1 MSSRPPARTCR
12 TVRDA
17 RVRDLC
23 WTARLSLPSTPS
35 DLLVFLSGAFR
46 AFPPCDIFDVRG
58 SSMMMFFL
66 CIYQSL
72 PAEARPFCL
81 LVLYIDRKWLC
92 VHLHL
97 LKTQP
102 ALIYGRLYLPMK
114 NTTSISGT
122 RKRIMTLAVSTS
134 F

>member
-1 MSSRPPARTCR
+1 
-12 TVRDA
+12 
-17 RVRDLC
+17 
-23 WTARLSLPSTPS
+23 
-35 DLLVFLSGAFR
+35 
-46 AFPPCDIFDVRG
+46 
-58 SSMMMFFL
+58 MMMFFL

-97 LKTQP
+97 LKTQST
-102 ALIYGRLYLPMK
+102 LIYGQLYLPTE
-114 NTTSISGT
+114 NITSIGVT
-122 RKRIMTLAVSTS
+122 GKRIMTIAVSTS